1 MALVRYNR
9 NYTVQSVPRQP
20 ARRNPGAL
28 PDAAGAFLRGTSGIH
43 EGDMAVGRALL
54 ASNEA
59 RTKRELAR
67 AADAGRHWQEA
78 GRIVAAAGKGLG
90 EIADSYQRAQARKVA
105 SEIDGL
111 EAFTEAYMIENADSI
126 YNAPWKEKDGKT
138 VGGPS
143 VRFREVVEALENTK
157 EWTNASD
164 AAKKGAEARV
174 KARLMVY
181 KAKAERKQD
190 EARRAVWQERADA
203 KDREDGAAVASFFGI
218 EDNAAGTFDNKVGI
232 AVESRKNAAMVRLGA
247 LVPELQPDGTLN
259 FTPRRELTPEEKSAI
274 DEDGK
279 SLVRQFRT
287 ERLKHWF
294 AQLEDPD
301 TDADVLKDA
310 IDGEIKETNY
320 PSDADRL
327 AIERA
332 RDAAVAK
339 RDAAIAQGMSDA
351 VAAITLDPAASPD
364 PAAAF
369 KAARQKAQ
377 GIASP
382 ALRAKVLDG
391 IDKADADIQ
400 FNGFLDAV
408 DAAAPGEELPR
419 TDVFLGENSAWFASA
434 MLDAERLP
442 SPDARDRA
450 VSWLLSGRAT
460 VEKAENQ
467 AAEEQAQKKA
477 TELLSRV
484 VTGYGYNA
492 NGDRVPL
499 SPSERADAFRAVYPR
514 LTPTLR
520 REYGEAIRKVALS
533 GATVSLA
540 DIDEIGR
547 AAGVENLSAFFAPPQ
562 PGKDPS
568 LDKEKLN
575 KDGTVTIDPAGLG
588 NRFSM
593 PADAMMEMVE
603 AIRQYKAAV
612 AAAGNKAG
620 VHDPAQVWASVL
632 ADKSAYKGYCEAA
645 HRRAVAQALAE
656 YAAAYPAVL
665 MPPSEDEQ
673 R

>member
-9 NYTVQSVPRQP
+9 NYTVQSGPRQP

-28 PDAAGAFLRGTSGIH
+28 PEAAGAFLRGASGIH

-67 AADAGRHWQEA
+67 ASDAGRHWQEA
-78 GRIVAAAGKGLG
+78 GQIVAAAGKGLG
-90 EIADSYQRAQARKVA
+90 EIADAYQRAQARRLRD
-105 SEIDGL
+105 EIEKGEADFGMDLAEKAPSIMATKAVVSSKEGADAVITDGRAFAL
-111 EAFTEAYMIENADSI
+111 GRAREAFEKSDAFTKLSDEA
-126 YNAPWKEKDGKT
+126 K
-138 VGGPS
+138 
-143 VRFREVVEALENTK
+143 EAL
-157 EWTNASD
+157 
-164 AAKKGAEARV
+164 RRRM
-174 KARLMVY
+174 KARMIPYMAKANELDHRQLADDRQRNLARSFDSLKAGMDMNLGTDETERAAWNESLGQV
-181 KAKAERKQD
+181 KAKAESIIRQKAGID
-190 EARRAVWQERADA
+190 DIGP
-203 KDREDGAAVASFFGI
+203 DGGAI
-218 EDNAAGTFDNKVGI
+218 AGTPTKEQQEEIERLVGDT
-232 AVESRKNAAMVRLGA
+232 VRGL
-247 LVPELQPDGTLN
+247 
-259 FTPRRELTPEEKSAI
+259 
-274 DEDGK
+274 
-279 SLVRQFRT
+279 RT

-301 TDADVLKDA
+301 TDAAAMKNA
-310 IDGEIKETNY
+310 IGREINEANF

-327 AIERA
+327 ALERA
-332 RDAAVAK
+332 RDAAIQK

-364 PAAAF
+364 PDAAF
-369 KAARQKAQ
+369 NAAREKAN
-377 GIASP
+377 GISSA

-408 DAAAPGEELPR
+408 DAAAPGEELSR

-434 MLDAERLP
+434 MQDAERLP
-442 SPDARDRA
+442 SPDARARA

-467 AAEEQAQKKA
+467 AAEEQAQKQA
-477 TELLSRV
+477 SELLSRV
-484 VTGYGYNA
+484 VTGYGYDA
-492 NGDRVPL
+492 GGTQVTLTPA
-499 SPSERADAFRAVYPR
+499 ERASAFRALYPL
-514 LTPTLR
+514 LTPQQR
-520 REYGEAIRKVALS
+520 REYGEAIRKAAMS
-533 GATVSLA
+533 GASVSLA
-540 DIDEIGR
+540 DIDQVGR

-568 LDKEKLN
+568 LDKEKLR

-588 NRFSM
+588 NKFSM

-603 AIRQYKAAV
+603 AIRQYKSAV
-612 AAAGNKAG
+612 AVAGERAG
-620 VHDPAQVWASVL
+620 VRNPAQIWESVL
-632 ADKSAYKGYCEAA
+632 ADKTAYKGYCEAA
-645 HRRAVAQALAE
+645 HRRAVAQALTE

-665 MPPSEDEQ
+665 MPPREDEQ